1 MNVRFNPNPTTNFQ
15 AKLISKAHIKSDDG
29 LKILELFALEG
40 SSDMNFAKKYLRKFD
55 LKSLYPEQKDYKDF
69 DLWERVIRC
78 AFAKLD
84 DLDVVLVAKDKKP
97 CGVMSYYER
106 DGQVNLVDLAKWKT
120 SSDDK
125 DKVCIGKVLMHHLFN
140 VAHKNNSLNI
150 SLHPL
155 QATPRGK
162 DCRDFYS
169 LFGFRRSANN
179 TMNLFGADYSKKAKQ
194 LEDCFIYEKIN
205 SNKNVNLQKELFTV

>member
-1 MNVRFNPNPTTNFQ
+1 MNVRINPNPTTNFQ
-15 AKLISKAHIKSDDG
+15 AKLISKAHIKSNDG
-29 LKILELFALEG
+29 LKTLELFALEG
-40 SSDMNFAKKYLRKFD
+40 SSDMEFAKKFLRKFN
-55 LKSLYPEQKDYKDF
+55 LKDLYPEQKDYKDF

-84 DLDVVLVAKDKKP
+84 DLDVILATKDKKP

-106 DGQVNLVDLAKWKT
+106 DGQVNLVDLAKWKA
-120 SSDDK
+120 SPDDK

-169 LFGFRRSANN
+169 SLGFRRSANN

-194 LEDCFIYEKIN
+194 LEDYFIYEKIN
-205 SNKNVNLQKELFTV
+205 SNKNENLQKELFTA

>member
-15 AKLISKAHIKSDDG
+15 AKLISKAHIKSNEG
-29 LKILELFALEG
+29 LKTLELFALEG
-40 SSDMNFAKKYLRKFD
+40 SSDMKFAKKFLRNFD
-55 LKSLYPEQKDYKDF
+55 LKNLYPEQTDHKDF

-84 DLDVVLVAKDKKP
+84 DLDVILVTKDKKP

-106 DGQVNLVDLAKWKT
+106 EGQVNLVDLAKWKT

-169 LFGFRRSANN
+169 SLGFRRSANN
-179 TMNLFGADYSKKAKQ
+179 TMNLFGADYSKRAKQ
-194 LEDCFIYEKIN
+194 LEEFFEYQVIENSKEINALREFI
-205 SNKNVNLQKELFTV
+205 V